1 MKKLVIANRGAGGI
15 GKSASVKAVYYL
27 LKNRGYHSI
36 LEEWQY
42 EAETGDIKA
51 IFDIRGVKVGIE
63 SQGDPGY
70 DMKEAMEELVEA
82 GCEIIVTACRTKSDT
97 YHKVTDYLGDENG
110 YDILWAAHYVY
121 LAPNADDTR
130 DLLNAR
136 YAQQVLQ
143 LIEDRI
149 ADKL

>member
-15 GKSASVKAVYYL
+15 GKSSSVKAVYNL
-27 LKNRGYHSI
+27 LKSKGYPLFS
-36 LEEWQY
+36 EEWQG
-42 EAETGDIKA
+42 GDIKA
-51 IFDIRGVKVGIE
+51 IFDIKGVKVGIE
-63 SQGDPGY
+63 SQGDPRY
-70 DMKEAMEELVEA
+70 DMEKTMEEFVEA
-82 GCEIIVTACRTKSDT
+82 GCDIIITACRTKSDT
-97 YHKVTDYLGDENG
+97 YHKVTNYLGEENG

-121 LAPNADDTR
+121 QAPNADDAL